1 MQVLGSLHGKTML
14 LSIMVVSLSVRCLRR
29 KTTPSE
35 MQGDGSASR
44 YAKTPGTESMVKTG
58 GKLGDQLSLGTES
71 RVS

>member
-1 MQVLGSLHGKTML
+1 
-14 LSIMVVSLSVRCLRR
+14 
-29 KTTPSE
+29 

-71 RVS
+71 RVSWNTSKLAATDRASTLPRVLL